1 MNAVVDLKQAEAP
14 PWPEPQPLIAPL
26 EPVEYPLDALPA
38 VIRDAVAEVQGFVK
52 APVPMVAGCAL
63 SAVSLAGQALAD
75 VQRAVRLS
83 GPCSLYLLTLGESG
97 ERKSTCD
104 GFFTR
109 AIQSYERLQADL
121 FEPDIKRYKAEH
133 RAWKAKRD
141 GLTDRIKQDAKQGK
155 PSAEQERRLEELEAN
170 EPQPPLVPELIR
182 GDDTPEALAW
192 GLAKRWPSQGVVSS
206 EAGVIFGSH
215 GMGKDSVARNLGLL
229 NVLWDGGT
237 LSVGRKTSDSFKVE
251 GARFTSALQVQAAVL
266 KDYFDKNGSLAR
278 GSGYMARFLICWPRS
293 TQGHRPFSD
302 PPDNWPALARFN
314 QRIEELLNLDPPFN
328 DGDRLEPPAL
338 VMHRDS
344 KAVWV
349 KYHDDVERE
358 LSAFGELVDVR
369 DVASKSADNAARM
382 ACLFHLLEHGPQ
394 GCIGVDAITSGCT
407 LAAWYL
413 NESRRFFGEL
423 ALPENVQMMQ
433 ALDAWL
439 LDYCRQHRT
448 DAVPRREVQR
458 CAVPANLRRGEV
470 LDVALEGLTELGRA
484 RLVQTGRRK
493 DIALNPALL
502 EGVL

>member
-1 MNAVVDLKQAEAP
+1 MNAVVDLKQAELP

-26 EPVEYPLDALPA
+26 DSADYPLGALPA
-38 VIRDAVAEVQGFVK
+38 VIRDAVIEVQGFVK

-75 VQRAVRLS
+75 VQRAVKLS

-109 AIQSYERLQADL
+109 AIAN
-121 FEPDIKRYKAEH
+121 FEKRMAEQYAPEVKGYNAKH
-133 RAWKAKRD
+133 RAWRAKRD
-141 GLTDRIKQDAKQGK
+141 GITDKIKSMVKAGK
-155 PSAEQERRLEELEAN
+155 STKLQEDELIALEGAEPLA
-170 EPQPPLVPELIR
+170 PLVPELIR

-229 NVLWDGGT
+229 NVLWDGGS
-237 LSVGRKTSDSFKVE
+237 LSVGRKTSESFKVA

-266 KDYFDKNGSLAR
+266 KDYFDKSGSLAR

-293 TQGHRPFSD
+293 TQGYRPFSD

-314 QRIEELLNLDPPFN
+314 QRIEELLNIGPPF
-328 DGDRLEPPAL
+328 DDSDRLEPPAL
-338 VMHRDS
+338 VMRRDA
-344 KAVWV
+344 KAEWV
-349 KYHDDVERE
+349 SYHDDVERE

-394 GCIGVDAITSGCT
+394 GCIGVEAITSGCT
-407 LAAWYL
+407 LAEWYL
-413 NESRRFFGEL
+413 TESHRFFGML
-423 ALPENVQMMQ
+423 GLPENVQMMQ

-439 LDYCRQHRT
+439 LDYCREHKANT
-448 DAVPRREVQR
+448 
-458 CAVPANLRRGEV
+458 VPAQAVLQFGPGKLRIREARDRA
-470 LDVALEGLTELGRA
+470 LDELAELGRA

-493 DIALNPALL
+493 EIAVNPALL
-502 EGVL
+502 DGAL

>member
-1 MNAVVDLKQAEAP
+1 MNAVVDLKQAEAQ
-14 PWPEPQPLIAPL
+14 PWPEPQPLIAQL
-26 EPVEYPLDALPA
+26 EPADYPLDALPA
-38 VIRDAVAEVQGFVK
+38 VIRDAVIEVQGFVK

-75 VQRAVRLS
+75 VQRAVRLT

-109 AIQSYERLQADL
+109 AIAN
-121 FEPDIKRYKAEH
+121 FEKRMAESCAPEVKEYKARH
-133 RAWKAKRD
+133 RVWQAKRD
-141 GLTDRIKQDAKQGK
+141 GITDKIKRLAKEGK
-155 PSAEQERRLEELEAN
+155 PTKLQEDELIALEGN
-170 EPQPPLVPELIR
+170 EPLAPLVPELIR

-229 NVLWDGGT
+229 NVLWDGGS
-237 LSVGRKTSDSFKVE
+237 LSVGRKTSESFKVE
-251 GARFTSALQVQAAVL
+251 GVRFTSALQVQAAVL
-266 KDYFDKNGSLAR
+266 KNYFDKSGSLAR

-293 TQGHRPFSD
+293 TQGHRPFSE
-302 PPDNWPALARFN
+302 PPDNWPALAQFN
-314 QRIEELLNLDPPFN
+314 ERIEELLNIDPPFN
-328 DGDRLEPPAL
+328 ENDRLEPPAL
-338 VMHRDS
+338 AMHRDA
-344 KAVWV
+344 KAEWV
-349 KYHDDVERE
+349 AYHDDVERE

-382 ACLFHLLEHGPQ
+382 ACLFHLLVHGPQ
-394 GCIGVDAITSGCT
+394 GCIGADAITNGCK

-413 NESRRFFGEL
+413 TESRRFFGEL
-423 ALPENVQMMQ
+423 ALPENIQMMQ
-433 ALDAWL
+433 GLDSWL

-470 LDVALEGLTELGRA
+470 LDVALEGLAELGRA
-484 RLVQTGRRK
+484 RLVQTGRHR
-493 DIALNPALL
+493 DIAVNPALL
-502 EGVL
+502 EGVQ